1 MNNLFDKN
9 PKCEDS
15 KYRIR
20 LIRKQD
26 LEQLLVLYSNKENLK
41 FVNVDDCNGDSFYY
55 DNIAKM
61 TKKYEFWRYAYKN
74 KWFIR
79 FTIYSKIEKKVIG
92 TLELLKR
99 KGYDSFENAIIIRLD
114 LLLQYENKNVI
125 KEILEMVENNLIC
138 NCSYSKIAIK
148 STDDMSERTSAL
160 IELNYKLSNRKLI
173 GLEDNKEYK
182 NYYVKKLK
190 KWN

>member
-1 MNNLFDKN
+1 M
-9 PKCEDS
+9 
-15 KYRIR
+15 
-20 LIRKQD
+20 
-26 LEQLLVLYSNKENLK
+26 
-41 FVNVDDCNGDSFYY
+41 
-55 DNIAKM
+55 
-61 TKKYEFWRYAYKN
+61 
-74 KWFIR
+74 
-79 FTIYSKIEKKVIG
+79 
-92 TLELLKR
+92 
-99 KGYDSFENAIIIRLD
+99 
-114 LLLQYENKNVI
+114 I